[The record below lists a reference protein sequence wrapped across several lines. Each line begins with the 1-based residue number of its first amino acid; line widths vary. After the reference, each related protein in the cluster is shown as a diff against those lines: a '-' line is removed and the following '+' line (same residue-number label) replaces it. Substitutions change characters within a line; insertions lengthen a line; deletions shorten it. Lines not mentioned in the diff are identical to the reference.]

1 MHIFRISE
9 PMEIATSVQVT
20 DSKFV
25 MYPFSKNCKLQSINW
40 VGYKRSQLP
49 TLNLLLGMGLVQ

>member
-9 PMEIATSVQVT
+9 QIKTSRLVRVT
-20 DSKFV
+20 TSKLV
-25 MYPFSKNCKLQSINW
+25 MHFSGESYKVQSIKW

-49 TLNLLLGMGLVQ
+49 TLNSLLGTGLVQ